1 MLFRNFT
8 VASIAVEMYYIE
20 NILYCPR
27 LRSALKQLF
36 NKNNYPFYSSQ
47 KQVRMKYF
55 MFTFLLSAGI
65 LQAQERLQD
74 TTKIEPLQEVYLKAV
89 RVDADS
95 PITHSNLSK
104 EDLAKRNL
112 GQDIPVLLNYLPGVV
127 TTSDAGAGVGYTGIR
142 VRGSDATRV
151 NVTING
157 IPYNDSESQGTFWVN
172 LPDFASSVESL
183 QLQRGVGTSTN
194 GSGSFGAS
202 LNIET
207 DRSAKQAYGQIA
219 NSYGSFDTWKHSAKF
234 STGLLNDHVEI
245 SGRLSK
251 IKSDG
256 YIDRAASDLK
266 SYFLQGSY
274 KSDNT
279 FIKALAFGGRE
290 ITNQSWFGIDE
301 QTLNTNP
308 RFNPAGIYTDEDGT
322 VRFHQNQVDDYDQDH
337 YQVIW
342 NQRYNNNWSTSA
354 TLNYTKGSGF
364 FEEYKEDAALDFHG
378 LLPVTIDGETTTE
391 SDLVRRRWLENNFYA
406 LSANMHYKDEN
417 WDTTTG
423 VFYSYYQGLHFGEV
437 IWANY
442 FTGANLGDRYY
453 NGTGDKHEFT
463 AFSKATYQ
471 LTNSLSFFGDLQL
484 RVVNYKTAG
493 LTSDKVNMLV
503 NESYEFFNPKFGA
516 SYTLNKENQFYFSYG
531 RASREPRRSDFEEG
545 VFTPE
550 KLDDYELGWRFVSD
564 KVSLNTNLYYMD
576 YKDQLVLTGQ
586 LDDSGGFI
594 RETSG
599 NSYRAGLEIEADV
612 TVLKQLHIRPNVAL
626 SSNKNRDFTS
636 SRDGELVN
644 LGTTNISFSPSFI
657 AGNSID
663 FTPSKNLQVSLLSKY
678 VGSQYL
684 GNIDRKTSKL
694 DAYFLN
700 DFNVNYT
707 ITKLPFAD
715 TLVLSGLVN
724 NIFDVKYVSNGY
736 FFTYDD
742 DFSTPGTVTTIE
754 GAGFYPQAGI
764 NFLVGATLTF

>member
-1 MLFRNFT
+1 
-8 VASIAVEMYYIE
+8 
-20 NILYCPR
+20 
-27 LRSALKQLF
+27 
-36 NKNNYPFYSSQ
+36 
-47 KQVRMKYF
+47 MKYYAF
-55 MFTFLLSAGI
+55 IFLLSAGI
-65 LQAQERLQD
+65 LQAQEKLQD
-74 TTKIEPLQEVYLKAV
+74 TTKIQALEQVYLNGV
-89 RVDADS
+89 RVAADS

-104 EDLAKRNL
+104 QDLAKRNL
-112 GQDIPVLLNYLPGVV
+112 GQDIPLLLNYLPGVV

-172 LPDFASSVESL
+172 LPDFASSIESL

-202 LNIET
+202 LNIAT
-207 DRSAKQAYGQIA
+207 DRYSKEAYAQIA
-219 NSYGSFDTWKHSAKF
+219 NSFGSFNTRKHSVKF
-234 STGLLNDHVEI
+234 STGVLNDKVEI
-245 SGRLSK
+245 SGRVSN
-251 IKSDG
+251 ITSNG
-256 YIDRAASDLK
+256 FIDRAASDLK

-274 KSDNT
+274 KTDNT
-279 FIKALAFGGRE
+279 FIKALVFGGRE
-290 ITNQSWFGIDE
+290 ITYQSWFGIDE
-301 QTLNTNP
+301 QTLIINP
-308 RFNPAGIYTDEDGT
+308 TFNPAGLYTDEDGT

-337 YQVIW
+337 YQLFW
-342 NQRYNNNWSTSA
+342 NERFNNNWNTSM

-378 LLPVTIDGETTTE
+378 LLPVTIDGETSDI

-406 LSANMHYKDEN
+406 LSANANYKDEN

-437 IWANY
+437 IWATN

-453 NGTGDKHEFT
+453 DGTGDKHEFT
-463 AFSKATYQ
+463 AFSKATYK
-471 LTNSLSFFGDLQL
+471 LTNSLSFFGDLQM

-493 LTSDKVNMLV
+493 LTSDKVNMV
-503 NESYEFFNPKFGA
+503 VDEQYEFFNPKFGA
-516 SYTLNKENQFYFSYG
+516 SYTLNQGNQLYVSYG
-531 RASREPRRSDFEEG
+531 RASREPRRSDFEQG

-550 KLDDYELGWRFVSD
+550 ILDDYELGWRFSG
-564 KVSLNTNLYYMD
+564 KNITLSTNLYYMD

-599 NSYRAGLEIEADV
+599 NSYRAGLEVEADFK
-612 TVLKQLHIRPNVAL
+612 VLKQLHVRPNIAL
-626 SSNKNRDFTS
+626 SSNKNEDFTTS
-636 SRDGELVN
+636 KDGELVN

-663 FTPSKNLQVSLLSKY
+663 YSPLENLQVALLSKY
-678 VGSQYL
+678 VGQQYM
-684 GNIDRKTSKL
+684 GNIDSQTSKL

-700 DFNVNYT
+700 DFNINYT
-707 ITKLPFAD
+707 ITKLSFAKS
-715 TLVLSGLVN
+715 LVLQGLVN
-724 NIFDVKYVSNGY
+724 NIFDIKYISNGY
-736 FFTYDD
+736 FYTYDD
-742 DFSTPGTVTTIE
+742 DFTTPGTVTTIE

>member
-1 MLFRNFT
+1 
-8 VASIAVEMYYIE
+8 
-20 NILYCPR
+20 
-27 LRSALKQLF
+27 
-36 NKNNYPFYSSQ
+36 
-47 KQVRMKYF
+47 MKYYAF
-55 MFTFLLSAGI
+55 IFLLSAGI
-65 LQAQERLQD
+65 LQAQEKLQD
-74 TTKIEPLQEVYLKAV
+74 TTKIQALEQVYLNGV
-89 RVDADS
+89 RVAADS
-95 PITHSNLSK
+95 PITHSNLTK
-104 EDLAKRNL
+104 QDLAKRNL

-172 LPDFASSVESL
+172 LPDFASSIESL
-183 QLQRGVGTSTN
+183 QLQRGVGSSTN

-202 LNIET
+202 LNIDT
-207 DRSAKQAYGQIA
+207 DRSSKEAYAQIA
-219 NSYGSFDTWKHSAKF
+219 NSYGSFDTRKHSVKF
-234 STGLLNDHVEI
+234 STGLLNDRVEI
-245 SGRLSK
+245 SGRVSN
-251 IKSDG
+251 ITSDG
-256 YIDRAASDLK
+256 YIDRASSDLK

-274 KSDNT
+274 KTDNT
-279 FIKALAFGGRE
+279 FIKALVFGGRE
-290 ITNQSWFGIDE
+290 VTYQSWFGIDE

-308 RFNPAGIYTDEDGT
+308 TFNPAGMYSDEDGT

-337 YQVIW
+337 YQLIW
-342 NQRYNNNWSTSA
+342 NERYNNNWSTSA

-378 LLPVTIDGETTTE
+378 LLPLTIDGETSAE

-406 LSANMHYKDEN
+406 LSANANYKDEN

-437 IWANY
+437 IWATN
-442 FTGANLGDRYY
+442 FTGPNLGDRYY
-453 NGTGDKHEFT
+453 SGTGDKHEFT
-463 AFSKATYQ
+463 TFSKASYKIN
-471 LTNSLSFFGDLQL
+471 NSWSVFGDLQM
-484 RVVNYKTAG
+484 RIVNYKTAG
-493 LTSDKVNMLV
+493 LTSDKVNMV
-503 NESYEFFNPKFGA
+503 VDEQYEFFNPKFGA
-516 SYTLNKENQFYFSYG
+516 SYSLNQGNQLYVSYG
-531 RASREPRRSDFEEG
+531 RASREPRRSDFEQG

-550 KLDDYELGWRFVSD
+550 ILDDYELGWRFTGEN
-564 KVSLNTNLYYMD
+564 NTLSANLYYMD

-599 NSYRAGLEIEADV
+599 NSYRAGLEVEGDFK
-612 TVLKQLHIRPNVAL
+612 VLQQLHVRPNIAL
-626 SSNKNRDFTS
+626 SSNKNKDYTT

-663 FTPSKNLQVSLLSKY
+663 YSPTQNLQIALLSKY
-678 VGSQYL
+678 VGEQYL
-684 GNIDRKTSKL
+684 GNIDSQTSKL

-700 DFNVNYT
+700 DFSVNYT
-707 ITKLPFAD
+707 ITKLSFAKS
-715 TLVLSGLVN
+715 LVLQGLVN
-724 NIFDVKYVSNGY
+724 NIFDVKYISNGY
-736 FFTYDD
+736 FYTYDD

>member
-1 MLFRNFT
+1 
-8 VASIAVEMYYIE
+8 
-20 NILYCPR
+20 
-27 LRSALKQLF
+27 
-36 NKNNYPFYSSQ
+36 
-47 KQVRMKYF
+47 MKYYAF
-55 MFTFLLSAGI
+55 IFLLSAGI
-65 LQAQERLQD
+65 LQAQEKLQD
-74 TTKIEPLQEVYLKAV
+74 TTKIQALEQVYLNGV
-89 RVDADS
+89 RVAADS
-95 PITHSNLSK
+95 PITHSNLTK
-104 EDLAKRNL
+104 QDLAKRNL

-172 LPDFASSVESL
+172 LPDFASSIESL
-183 QLQRGVGTSTN
+183 QLQRGVGSSTN

-202 LNIET
+202 LNIDT
-207 DRSAKQAYGQIA
+207 DRSSKEAYAQIA
-219 NSYGSFDTWKHSAKF
+219 NSYGSFDTRKHSVKF
-234 STGLLNDHVEI
+234 STGLLNDRVEI
-245 SGRLSK
+245 SGRVSN
-251 IKSDG
+251 ITSDG
-256 YIDRAASDLK
+256 YIDRASSDLK

-274 KSDNT
+274 KTDNT
-279 FIKALAFGGRE
+279 FIKALVFGGRE
-290 ITNQSWFGIDE
+290 VTYQSWFGIDE

-308 RFNPAGIYTDEDGT
+308 TFNPAGMYSDEDGT

-337 YQVIW
+337 YQLIW
-342 NQRYNNNWSTSA
+342 NERYNNNWSTSA

-378 LLPVTIDGETTTE
+378 LLPITIDGETSAE

-406 LSANMHYKDEN
+406 LSANANYKDEN

-437 IWANY
+437 IWATN
-442 FTGANLGDRYY
+442 FTGPNLGDRYY
-453 NGTGDKHEFT
+453 SGTGDKHEFT
-463 AFSKATYQ
+463 TFSKASYKIN
-471 LTNSLSFFGDLQL
+471 NSWSVFGDLQM
-484 RVVNYKTAG
+484 RIVNYKTAG
-493 LTSDKVNMLV
+493 LTSDKVNMV
-503 NESYEFFNPKFGA
+503 VDEQYEFFNPKFGA
-516 SYTLNKENQFYFSYG
+516 SYSLNPGNQLYVSYG
-531 RASREPRRSDFEEG
+531 RASREPRRSDFEQG

-550 KLDDYELGWRFVSD
+550 ILDDYELGWRFTGEN
-564 KVSLNTNLYYMD
+564 NTLSANLYYMD

-599 NSYRAGLEIEADV
+599 NSYRAGLEVEGDFR
-612 TVLKQLHIRPNVAL
+612 VLKQLHVRPNIAL
-626 SSNKNRDFTS
+626 SSNKNKDYTT

-663 FTPSKNLQVSLLSKY
+663 YSPTQNLQVALLSKY
-678 VGSQYL
+678 VGEQYL
-684 GNIDRKTSKL
+684 GNIDSQTSKL

-700 DFNVNYT
+700 DFSVNYT
-707 ITKLPFAD
+707 ITNLSFAKS
-715 TLVLSGLVN
+715 LVLQGLVN
-724 NIFDVKYVSNGY
+724 NIFDVKYISNGY
-736 FFTYDD
+736 FYTYDD

>member
-1 MLFRNFT
+1 
-8 VASIAVEMYYIE
+8 
-20 NILYCPR
+20 
-27 LRSALKQLF
+27 
-36 NKNNYPFYSSQ
+36 
-47 KQVRMKYF
+47 MKYYAF
-55 MFTFLLSAGI
+55 IFLLSAGI
-65 LQAQERLQD
+65 LQAQEKLQD
-74 TTKIEPLQEVYLKAV
+74 TTKIQALEQVYLNGV
-89 RVDADS
+89 RVAADS
-95 PITHSNLSK
+95 PITHSNLTK
-104 EDLAKRNL
+104 QDLAKRNL

-172 LPDFASSVESL
+172 LPDFASSIESL
-183 QLQRGVGTSTN
+183 QLQRGVGSSTN

-202 LNIET
+202 LNIDT
-207 DRSAKQAYGQIA
+207 DRSSKEAYAQIA
-219 NSYGSFDTWKHSAKF
+219 NSYGSFDTRKHSVKF
-234 STGLLNDHVEI
+234 STGLLNDRVEI
-245 SGRLSK
+245 SGRVSN
-251 IKSDG
+251 ITSDG
-256 YIDRAASDLK
+256 YIDRASSDLK

-274 KSDNT
+274 KTDNT
-279 FIKALAFGGRE
+279 FIKALVFGGRE
-290 ITNQSWFGIDE
+290 VTYQSWFGIDE

-308 RFNPAGIYTDEDGT
+308 TFNPAGMYSDEDGT

-337 YQVIW
+337 YQLIW
-342 NQRYNNNWSTSA
+342 NERYNNNWSTSA

-364 FEEYKEDAALDFHG
+364 FEEYKEDASLDFHG
-378 LLPVTIDGETTTE
+378 LLPITIDGETSAE

-406 LSANMHYKDEN
+406 LSANAHYKDEN

-437 IWANY
+437 IWATN
-442 FTGANLGDRYY
+442 FTGPNLGDRYY
-453 NGTGDKHEFT
+453 SGTGDKHELT
-463 AFSKATYQ
+463 AFSKASYKIN
-471 LTNSLSFFGDLQL
+471 NSWSVFGDLQM
-484 RVVNYKTAG
+484 RIVNYKTAG
-493 LTSDKVNMLV
+493 LTSDKVNMV
-503 NESYEFFNPKFGA
+503 VDEQYEFFNPKFGA
-516 SYTLNKENQFYFSYG
+516 SYSLNQGNQLYISYG
-531 RASREPRRSDFEEG
+531 RASREPRRSDFEQG

-550 KLDDYELGWRFVSD
+550 ILDDYELGWRFTGEN
-564 KVSLNTNLYYMD
+564 NTLSANLYYMD

-599 NSYRAGLEIEADV
+599 KSYRAGLEVEGDFK
-612 TVLKQLHIRPNVAL
+612 VLQQLHVRPNIAL
-626 SSNKNRDFTS
+626 SSNKNKDYTT

-663 FTPSKNLQVSLLSKY
+663 YSPTQNLQVALLSKY
-678 VGSQYL
+678 VGEQYL
-684 GNIDRKTSKL
+684 GNIDSQTSKL

-700 DFNVNYT
+700 DFSVNYT
-707 ITKLPFAD
+707 ITNLSFAKS
-715 TLVLSGLVN
+715 LVLQGLVN
-724 NIFDVKYVSNGY
+724 NIFDVKYISNGY
-736 FFTYDD
+736 FYTYDD

>member
-1 MLFRNFT
+1 
-8 VASIAVEMYYIE
+8 
-20 NILYCPR
+20 
-27 LRSALKQLF
+27 
-36 NKNNYPFYSSQ
+36 
-47 KQVRMKYF
+47 MKYYAF
-55 MFTFLLSAGI
+55 IFLLSATI
-65 LQAQERLQD
+65 LQAQEKLQD
-74 TTKIEPLQEVYLKAV
+74 TTKIQALEQVYLNGV
-89 RVDADS
+89 RVAADS
-95 PITHSNLSK
+95 PITHSNLTK
-104 EDLAKRNL
+104 QDLAKRNL

-172 LPDFASSVESL
+172 LPDFASSIESL
-183 QLQRGVGTSTN
+183 QLQRGVGSSTN

-202 LNIET
+202 LNIDT
-207 DRSAKQAYGQIA
+207 DRSSKEAYAQIA
-219 NSYGSFDTWKHSAKF
+219 NSYGSFDTRKHSVKF
-234 STGLLNDHVEI
+234 STGLLNDRVEI
-245 SGRLSK
+245 SGRVSN
-251 IKSDG
+251 ITSDG
-256 YIDRAASDLK
+256 YIDRASSDLK

-274 KSDNT
+274 KTDNT
-279 FIKALAFGGRE
+279 FIKALVFGGRE
-290 ITNQSWFGIDE
+290 VTYQSWFGIDE

-308 RFNPAGIYTDEDGT
+308 TFNPAGMYSDEDGT

-337 YQVIW
+337 YQLIW
-342 NQRYNNNWSTSA
+342 NERYNNNWSTSA

-364 FEEYKEDAALDFHG
+364 FEEYKEDASLDFHG
-378 LLPVTIDGETTTE
+378 LLPITIDGETSAE

-406 LSANMHYKDEN
+406 LSANANYKDEN

-437 IWANY
+437 IWATN
-442 FTGANLGDRYY
+442 FTGPNLGDRYY
-453 NGTGDKHEFT
+453 SGTGDKHELT
-463 AFSKATYQ
+463 TFSKASYKIN
-471 LTNSLSFFGDLQL
+471 NSWSVFGDLQM
-484 RVVNYKTAG
+484 RIVNYKTAG
-493 LTSDKVNMLV
+493 LTSDKVNMV
-503 NESYEFFNPKFGA
+503 VDEQYEFFNPKFGA
-516 SYTLNKENQFYFSYG
+516 SYSLNQGNQLYVSYG
-531 RASREPRRSDFEEG
+531 RASREPRRSDFEQG

-550 KLDDYELGWRFVSD
+550 ILDDYELGWRFTGEN
-564 KVSLNTNLYYMD
+564 NTLSANLYYMD

-599 NSYRAGLEIEADV
+599 NSYRAGLEVEGDFK
-612 TVLKQLHIRPNVAL
+612 VLQQLHVRPNIAL
-626 SSNKNRDFTS
+626 SSNKNKDYTT

-663 FTPSKNLQVSLLSKY
+663 YSPTQNLQIALLSKY
-678 VGSQYL
+678 VGEQYL
-684 GNIDRKTSKL
+684 GNIDSQTSKL

-700 DFNVNYT
+700 DFSVNYT
-707 ITKLPFAD
+707 ITNLSFAKS
-715 TLVLSGLVN
+715 LVLQGLVN
-724 NIFDVKYVSNGY
+724 NIFDVKYISNGY
-736 FFTYDD
+736 FYTYDD

>member
-1 MLFRNFT
+1 
-8 VASIAVEMYYIE
+8 
-20 NILYCPR
+20 
-27 LRSALKQLF
+27 
-36 NKNNYPFYSSQ
+36 
-47 KQVRMKYF
+47 MKYYAF
-55 MFTFLLSAGI
+55 IFLLSAGI
-65 LQAQERLQD
+65 LQAQEKLQD
-74 TTKIEPLQEVYLKAV
+74 TTKIQALEQVYLNGV
-89 RVDADS
+89 RVRADS
-95 PITHSNLSK
+95 PITHSNLTK
-104 EDLAKRNL
+104 QDLAKRNL

-172 LPDFASSVESL
+172 LPDFASSIESL
-183 QLQRGVGTSTN
+183 QLQRGVGSSTN

-202 LNIET
+202 LNIDT
-207 DRSAKQAYGQIA
+207 DRSSKEAYAQIA
-219 NSYGSFDTWKHSAKF
+219 NSYGSFDTRKHSVKF
-234 STGLLNDHVEI
+234 STGLLNDRVEI
-245 SGRLSK
+245 SGRVSN
-251 IKSDG
+251 ITSDG
-256 YIDRAASDLK
+256 YIDRASSDLK

-274 KSDNT
+274 KTDNT
-279 FIKALAFGGRE
+279 FIKALVFGGRE
-290 ITNQSWFGIDE
+290 VTYQSWFGIDE

-308 RFNPAGIYTDEDGT
+308 TFNPAGMYSDEDGT

-337 YQVIW
+337 YQLIW
-342 NQRYNNNWSTSA
+342 NERYNNNWSTSA

-364 FEEYKEDAALDFHG
+364 FEEYKEDASLDFHG
-378 LLPVTIDGETTTE
+378 LLPLTIDGETSAE

-406 LSANMHYKDEN
+406 LSANANYKDEN

-437 IWANY
+437 IWATN
-442 FTGANLGDRYY
+442 FTGPNLGDRYY
-453 NGTGDKHEFT
+453 SGTGDKHELT
-463 AFSKATYQ
+463 AFSKASYKIN
-471 LTNSLSFFGDLQL
+471 NSWSVFGDLQM
-484 RVVNYKTAG
+484 RIVNYKTAG
-493 LTSDKVNMLV
+493 LTSDKVNMV
-503 NESYEFFNPKFGA
+503 VDEQYEFFNPKFGA
-516 SYTLNKENQFYFSYG
+516 SYSLNQGNQLYVSYG
-531 RASREPRRSDFEEG
+531 RASREPRRSDFEQG

-550 KLDDYELGWRFVSD
+550 ILDDYELGWRFTGEN
-564 KVSLNTNLYYMD
+564 NTLSANLYYMD

-599 NSYRAGLEIEADV
+599 NSYRAGLEVEGDFR
-612 TVLKQLHIRPNVAL
+612 VLKQLHVRPNIAL
-626 SSNKNRDFTS
+626 SSNKNKDYTT

-663 FTPSKNLQVSLLSKY
+663 YSPTQNLQVALLSKY
-678 VGSQYL
+678 VGEQYL
-684 GNIDRKTSKL
+684 GNIDSQTSKL

-700 DFNVNYT
+700 DFSVNYT
-707 ITKLPFAD
+707 ITNVSFAKS
-715 TLVLSGLVN
+715 LVLQGLVN
-724 NIFDVKYVSNGY
+724 NIFDVKYISNGY
-736 FFTYDD
+736 FYTYDD

>member
-1 MLFRNFT
+1 
-8 VASIAVEMYYIE
+8 
-20 NILYCPR
+20 
-27 LRSALKQLF
+27 
-36 NKNNYPFYSSQ
+36 
-47 KQVRMKYF
+47 MKYYAF
-55 MFTFLLSAGI
+55 IFLLSAAI
-65 LQAQERLQD
+65 LQAQEKLQD
-74 TTKIEPLQEVYLKAV
+74 TTKIQALEQVYLNGV
-89 RVDADS
+89 RVAADS

-104 EDLAKRNL
+104 QDLAKRNL
-112 GQDIPVLLNYLPGVV
+112 GQDIPLLLNYLPGVV

-172 LPDFASSVESL
+172 LPDFASSIESL

-202 LNIET
+202 LNIAT
-207 DRSAKQAYGQIA
+207 DRYSKEAYAQIA
-219 NSYGSFDTWKHSAKF
+219 NSFGSFDTRKHSVKF
-234 STGLLNDHVEI
+234 STGLLNDKVEI
-245 SGRLSK
+245 SGRVSN
-251 IKSDG
+251 ITSDG
-256 YIDRAASDLK
+256 YIDRASSDLK

-274 KSDNT
+274 KTDNS
-279 FIKALAFGGRE
+279 FIKALVFGGRE
-290 ITNQSWFGIDE
+290 ITYQSWFGIDE
-301 QTLNTNP
+301 QTFSTNP
-308 RFNPAGIYTDEDGT
+308 TFNPAGIYTDEDGT

-337 YQVIW
+337 YQLIW
-342 NQRYNNNWSTSA
+342 NERFNNNWSTSM

-378 LLPVTIDGETTTE
+378 LLPVTIDGETSDN

-406 LSANMHYKDEN
+406 LSANANYKDEN
-417 WDTTTG
+417 WDTTSG

-437 IWANY
+437 IWATN

-453 NGTGDKHEFT
+453 DGTGDKHEFT

-471 LTNSLSFFGDLQL
+471 LTNSLSFFGDLQM

-493 LTSDKVNMLV
+493 LTSDKVNMV
-503 NESYEFFNPKFGA
+503 VDEQYAFFNPKFGA
-516 SYTLNKENQFYFSYG
+516 SYTLNQGNQVYVSYG
-531 RASREPRRSDFEEG
+531 RASREPRRSDFEQG

-550 KLDDYELGWRFVSD
+550 ILDDYELGWRFTGKNINLS
-564 KVSLNTNLYYMD
+564 TNLYYMD

-599 NSYRAGLEIEADV
+599 NSYRAGLEVEADFK
-612 TVLKQLHIRPNVAL
+612 VLNQLHVRPNISL
-626 SSNKNRDFTS
+626 SSNKNEDFTTS
-636 SRDGELVN
+636 KDGGLVN

-663 FTPSKNLQVSLLSKY
+663 YSPLENLQVALLAKY
-678 VGSQYL
+678 VGQQYM
-684 GNIDRKTSKL
+684 GNIDSQTSKL

-700 DFNVNYT
+700 DFNINYT
-707 ITKLPFAD
+707 ITKLSFAKS
-715 TLVLSGLVN
+715 LVLQGLVN
-724 NIFDVKYVSNGY
+724 NIFDIKYVSNGY
-736 FFTYDD
+736 FYTYED
-742 DFSTPGTVTTIE
+742 DFTTLGTVTTIE
-754 GAGFYPQAGI
+754 GAGLYPQAGI

>member
-1 MLFRNFT
+1 
-8 VASIAVEMYYIE
+8 
-20 NILYCPR
+20 
-27 LRSALKQLF
+27 
-36 NKNNYPFYSSQ
+36 
-47 KQVRMKYF
+47 MKYYAF
-55 MFTFLLSAGI
+55 IFLLSATI
-65 LQAQERLQD
+65 LQAQEKLQD
-74 TTKIEPLQEVYLKAV
+74 TTKIQALEQVYLNGV
-89 RVDADS
+89 RVAADS
-95 PITHSNLSK
+95 PITHSNLTK
-104 EDLAKRNL
+104 QDLAKRNL

-172 LPDFASSVESL
+172 LPDFASSIESL
-183 QLQRGVGTSTN
+183 QLQRGVGSSTN

-202 LNIET
+202 LNIDT
-207 DRSAKQAYGQIA
+207 DRSSKDAYAQIA
-219 NSYGSFDTWKHSAKF
+219 NSYGSFDTRKHSVKF
-234 STGLLNDHVEI
+234 STGLLNDRVEI
-245 SGRLSK
+245 SGRVSN
-251 IKSDG
+251 ITSDG
-256 YIDRAASDLK
+256 YIDRASSDLK

-274 KSDNT
+274 KTDNT
-279 FIKALAFGGRE
+279 FIKALVFGGRE
-290 ITNQSWFGIDE
+290 VTYQSWFGIDE

-308 RFNPAGIYTDEDGT
+308 TFNPAGMYSDEDGT

-337 YQVIW
+337 YQLIW
-342 NQRYNNNWSTSA
+342 NERYNNNWSTSA

-364 FEEYKEDAALDFHG
+364 FEEYKEDASLDFHG
-378 LLPVTIDGETTTE
+378 LLPLTIDGETSAE

-406 LSANMHYKDEN
+406 LSANANYKDEN

-437 IWANY
+437 IWATN
-442 FTGANLGDRYY
+442 FTGPNLGDRYY
-453 NGTGDKHEFT
+453 SGTGDKHELT
-463 AFSKATYQ
+463 AFSKASYKIN
-471 LTNSLSFFGDLQL
+471 NSWSVFGDLQM
-484 RVVNYKTAG
+484 RIVNYKTAG
-493 LTSDKVNMLV
+493 LTSDKVNMV
-503 NESYEFFNPKFGA
+503 VDEQYEFFNPKFGA
-516 SYTLNKENQFYFSYG
+516 SYSLNQGNQLYVSYG
-531 RASREPRRSDFEEG
+531 RASREPRRSDFEQG

-550 KLDDYELGWRFVSD
+550 ILDDYELGWRFTGEN
-564 KVSLNTNLYYMD
+564 NTLSANLYYMD

-599 NSYRAGLEIEADV
+599 NSYRAGLEVEGDFK
-612 TVLKQLHIRPNVAL
+612 VLKQLHVRPNIAL
-626 SSNKNRDFTS
+626 SSNKNKDYTT

-663 FTPSKNLQVSLLSKY
+663 YSPTQNLQIALLSKY
-678 VGSQYL
+678 VGEQYL
-684 GNIDRKTSKL
+684 GNIDSQTSKL

-700 DFNVNYT
+700 DFSVNYT
-707 ITKLPFAD
+707 ITKLSFAKS
-715 TLVLSGLVN
+715 LVLQGLVN
-724 NIFDVKYVSNGY
+724 NIFDVKYISNGY
-736 FFTYDD
+736 FYTYDD

>member
-1 MLFRNFT
+1 
-8 VASIAVEMYYIE
+8 
-20 NILYCPR
+20 
-27 LRSALKQLF
+27 
-36 NKNNYPFYSSQ
+36 
-47 KQVRMKYF
+47 MKYYAF
-55 MFTFLLSAGI
+55 IFLLSAGI
-65 LQAQERLQD
+65 LQAQEKLQD
-74 TTKIEPLQEVYLKAV
+74 TTKIQALEQVYLNGV
-89 RVDADS
+89 RVAADS
-95 PITHSNLSK
+95 PITHSNLTK
-104 EDLAKRNL
+104 QDLAKRNL

-172 LPDFASSVESL
+172 LPDFASSIESL
-183 QLQRGVGTSTN
+183 QLQRGVGSSTN

-202 LNIET
+202 LNIDT
-207 DRSAKQAYGQIA
+207 DRSSKEAYAQIA
-219 NSYGSFDTWKHSAKF
+219 NSYGSFDTRKHSVKF
-234 STGLLNDHVEI
+234 STGLLNDRVEI
-245 SGRLSK
+245 SGRVSN
-251 IKSDG
+251 ITSDG
-256 YIDRAASDLK
+256 YIDRASSDLK

-274 KSDNT
+274 KTDNT
-279 FIKALAFGGRE
+279 FIKALVFGGRE
-290 ITNQSWFGIDE
+290 VTYQSWFGIDE

-308 RFNPAGIYTDEDGT
+308 TFNPAGMYSDEDGT

-337 YQVIW
+337 YQLIW
-342 NQRYNNNWSTSA
+342 NERYNNNWSTSA

-364 FEEYKEDAALDFHG
+364 FEEYKEDASLDFHG
-378 LLPVTIDGETTTE
+378 LLPITIDGETSAE

-406 LSANMHYKDEN
+406 LSANAHYKDEN

-437 IWANY
+437 IWATN
-442 FTGANLGDRYY
+442 FTGPNLGDRYY
-453 NGTGDKHEFT
+453 SGTGDKHELT
-463 AFSKATYQ
+463 AFSKASYKIN
-471 LTNSLSFFGDLQL
+471 NSWSVFGDLQM
-484 RVVNYKTAG
+484 RIVNYKTAG
-493 LTSDKVNMLV
+493 LTSDKVNMV
-503 NESYEFFNPKFGA
+503 VDEQYEFFNPKFGA
-516 SYTLNKENQFYFSYG
+516 SYSLNQGNQLYVSYG
-531 RASREPRRSDFEEG
+531 RASREPRRSDFEQG

-550 KLDDYELGWRFVSD
+550 ILDDYELGWRFTGEN
-564 KVSLNTNLYYMD
+564 NTLSANLYYMD

-599 NSYRAGLEIEADV
+599 NSYRAGLEVEGDFR
-612 TVLKQLHIRPNVAL
+612 VLQQLHVRPNIAL
-626 SSNKNRDFTS
+626 SSNKNKDYTT

-663 FTPSKNLQVSLLSKY
+663 YSPTQNLQVALLSKY
-678 VGSQYL
+678 VGEQYL
-684 GNIDRKTSKL
+684 GNIDSQTSKL

-700 DFNVNYT
+700 DFSVNYT
-707 ITKLPFAD
+707 ITNLSFAKS
-715 TLVLSGLVN
+715 LVLQGLVN
-724 NIFDVKYVSNGY
+724 NIFDVKYISNGY
-736 FFTYDD
+736 FYTYDD

>member
-1 MLFRNFT
+1 
-8 VASIAVEMYYIE
+8 
-20 NILYCPR
+20 
-27 LRSALKQLF
+27 
-36 NKNNYPFYSSQ
+36 
-47 KQVRMKYF
+47 MKYYAF
-55 MFTFLLSAGI
+55 IFLLSATI
-65 LQAQERLQD
+65 LQAQEKLQD
-74 TTKIEPLQEVYLKAV
+74 TTKIQALEQVYLNGV
-89 RVDADS
+89 RVAADS
-95 PITHSNLSK
+95 PITHSNLTK
-104 EDLAKRNL
+104 QDLAKRNL

-172 LPDFASSVESL
+172 LPDFASSIESL
-183 QLQRGVGTSTN
+183 QLQRGVGSSTN

-202 LNIET
+202 LNIDT
-207 DRSAKQAYGQIA
+207 DRSSKEAYAQIA
-219 NSYGSFDTWKHSAKF
+219 NSYGSFDTRKHSVKF
-234 STGLLNDHVEI
+234 STGLLNDRVEI
-245 SGRLSK
+245 SGRVSN
-251 IKSDG
+251 ITSDG
-256 YIDRAASDLK
+256 YIDRASSDLK

-274 KSDNT
+274 KTDNT
-279 FIKALAFGGRE
+279 FIKALVFGGRE
-290 ITNQSWFGIDE
+290 VTYQSWFGIDE

-308 RFNPAGIYTDEDGT
+308 TFNPAGMYSDEDGT

-337 YQVIW
+337 YQLIW
-342 NQRYNNNWSTSA
+342 NERYNNNWSTSA

-378 LLPVTIDGETTTE
+378 LLPITIDGETSAE

-406 LSANMHYKDEN
+406 LSANANYKDEN

-437 IWANY
+437 IWATN
-442 FTGANLGDRYY
+442 FTGPNLGDRYY
-453 NGTGDKHEFT
+453 FGTGDKHELT
-463 AFSKATYQ
+463 TFSKASYKIN
-471 LTNSLSFFGDLQL
+471 NSWSVFGDLQM
-484 RVVNYKTAG
+484 RIVNYKTAG
-493 LTSDKVNMLV
+493 LTSDKVNMV
-503 NESYEFFNPKFGA
+503 VDEQYEFFNPKFGA
-516 SYTLNKENQFYFSYG
+516 SYSLNQGNQLYVSYG
-531 RASREPRRSDFEEG
+531 RASREPRRSDFEQG

-550 KLDDYELGWRFVSD
+550 ILDDYELGWRFTGEN
-564 KVSLNTNLYYMD
+564 NTLSANLYYMD

-599 NSYRAGLEIEADV
+599 NSYRAGLEVEGDFR
-612 TVLKQLHIRPNVAL
+612 VLQQLHVRPNIAL
-626 SSNKNRDFTS
+626 SSNKNKDYTT

-663 FTPSKNLQVSLLSKY
+663 YSPTQNLQIALLSKY
-678 VGSQYL
+678 VGEQYL
-684 GNIDRKTSKL
+684 GNIDSQTSKL

-700 DFNVNYT
+700 DFSVNYT
-707 ITKLPFAD
+707 ITKLSFAKS
-715 TLVLSGLVN
+715 LVLQGLVN
-724 NIFDVKYVSNGY
+724 NIFDVKYISNGY
-736 FFTYDD
+736 FYTYDD

>member
-1 MLFRNFT
+1 
-8 VASIAVEMYYIE
+8 
-20 NILYCPR
+20 
-27 LRSALKQLF
+27 
-36 NKNNYPFYSSQ
+36 
-47 KQVRMKYF
+47 MKYYAF
-55 MFTFLLSAGI
+55 IFLLSATI
-65 LQAQERLQD
+65 LQAQEKLQD
-74 TTKIEPLQEVYLKAV
+74 TTKIQALEQVYLNGV
-89 RVDADS
+89 RVAADS
-95 PITHSNLSK
+95 PITHSNLTK
-104 EDLAKRNL
+104 QDLAKRNL

-172 LPDFASSVESL
+172 LPDFASSIESL
-183 QLQRGVGTSTN
+183 QLQRGVGSSTN

-202 LNIET
+202 LNIDT
-207 DRSAKQAYGQIA
+207 DRSSKEAYAQIA
-219 NSYGSFDTWKHSAKF
+219 NSYGSFDTRKHSVKF
-234 STGLLNDHVEI
+234 STGLLNDRVEI
-245 SGRLSK
+245 SGRVSN
-251 IKSDG
+251 ITSDG
-256 YIDRAASDLK
+256 YIDRASSDLK

-274 KSDNT
+274 KTDNT
-279 FIKALAFGGRE
+279 FIKALVFGGRE
-290 ITNQSWFGIDE
+290 VTYQSWFGIDE

-308 RFNPAGIYTDEDGT
+308 TFNPAGMYSDEDGT

-337 YQVIW
+337 YQLIW
-342 NQRYNNNWSTSA
+342 NERYNNNWSTSA

-364 FEEYKEDAALDFHG
+364 FEEYKEDASLDFHG
-378 LLPVTIDGETTTE
+378 LLPITIDGETSAE

-406 LSANMHYKDEN
+406 LSANANYKDEN

-437 IWANY
+437 IWATN
-442 FTGANLGDRYY
+442 FTGPNLGDRYY
-453 NGTGDKHEFT
+453 SGTGDKHELT
-463 AFSKATYQ
+463 TFSKASYKIN
-471 LTNSLSFFGDLQL
+471 NSWSVFGDLQM
-484 RVVNYKTAG
+484 RIVNYKTAG
-493 LTSDKVNMLV
+493 LTSDKVNMV
-503 NESYEFFNPKFGA
+503 VDEQYEFFNPKFGA
-516 SYTLNKENQFYFSYG
+516 SYSLNQGNQLYVSYG
-531 RASREPRRSDFEEG
+531 RASREPRRSDFEQG

-550 KLDDYELGWRFVSD
+550 ILDDYELGWRFTGEN
-564 KVSLNTNLYYMD
+564 NTLSANLYYMD

-599 NSYRAGLEIEADV
+599 NSYRAGLEVEGDFR
-612 TVLKQLHIRPNVAL
+612 VLQQLHVRPNIAL
-626 SSNKNRDFTS
+626 SSNKNKDYTT

-663 FTPSKNLQVSLLSKY
+663 YSPTQNLQIALLSKY
-678 VGSQYL
+678 VGEQYL
-684 GNIDRKTSKL
+684 GNIDSQTSKL

-700 DFNVNYT
+700 DFSVNYT
-707 ITKLPFAD
+707 ITNLSFAKS
-715 TLVLSGLVN
+715 LVLQGLVN
-724 NIFDVKYVSNGY
+724 NIFDVKYISNGY
-736 FFTYDD
+736 FYTYDD